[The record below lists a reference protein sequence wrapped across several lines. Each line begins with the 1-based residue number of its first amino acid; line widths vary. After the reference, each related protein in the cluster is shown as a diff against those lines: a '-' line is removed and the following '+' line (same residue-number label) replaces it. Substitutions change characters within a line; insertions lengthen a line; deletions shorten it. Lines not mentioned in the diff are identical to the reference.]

1 MNSGSNQEGDRI
13 TLNVSIHVLWYL
25 TLTNNADIY
34 HLLHAV
40 KHLIPL
46 RCKAVGSVQGQARLL
61 I

>member
-1 MNSGSNQEGDRI
+1 MSSGSNEGDRI

-25 TLTNNADIY
+25 TLINDADIY
-34 HLLHAV
+34 HLLHAK

-46 RCKAVGSVQGQARLL
+46 RCKAVGSVQEQARVL